1 MPHAPGTNQAI
12 SGVKYAFMP
21 EIFFG
26 LREDPKNR
34 VPLPNRPRSV
44 GYNAK
49 NSLESESLFALGN
62 RGVCVLFERSFL
74 CNSQKHSLEG
84 LMTMRKTILAAACM
98 CAVCGAWA
106 AELGSLTVYS
116 ATGEPFRAQLLV
128 KDVDAAN
135 KPQVRL
141 SPASTYQMVGK
152 EVVVSPAKLKLAVV
166 NRNPYTVS
174 ITGTDAVLTSAFPLI
189 VELSDGAKRSAKLYN
204 IQLKPA
210 AKTVA
215 VRAPAPAVKTVAED
229 APKTAA
235 AVPSA
240 QTEARAPVP
249 AAVPSVAPAKKENTA
264 VATTT
269 ASAASRAAEAAP
281 KATAARTVQSSKPA
295 AAPAAKTDAVSFSD
309 TVRVQSG
316 VTTWSTVK
324 PYRAL
329 YPHAS
334 MDQIIVAFVRAN
346 PKAFEGGRVNSPKAG
361 STLRVPSLKRVE
373 SVGIDEA
380 YALVRLAPNT
390 DATKRPSA
398 KLRERAA
405 NAIKTSS
412 PALYRELIAQ
422 RKAHPAAAPVKHPK
436 SEGAA
441 PAPAAP
447 VAPAAPSAAEKAEPP
462 ALPPTAAPDAE
473 KAAPTRDPLADTIAA
488 TSPVESAPTAQ
499 PKVEEPA
506 KPGPAVQ
513 SKVEE
518 KPATQEDGGSGVGFW
533 LSLLVLIA
541 GAAGAAG
548 WFGYRRLQR
557 RREDAQVM
565 KTVRFMKASAA
576 TDEQIEGVNRM
587 MENRLEADKAAERG
601 FEPLIDK
608 TPEAAPAAPEPVRE
622 ESMPKVETAPEKAA
636 QPAPT
641 EGFVLEPQSAP
652 ERREPTLAALQ
663 ASQAPAEPI
672 ARAPHSGFSVASAY
686 VDADQKRADEQAA
699 QSDSTQ
705 NVDNKL
711 VMARNYIG
719 LGAKVQAARVLR
731 EVLAEGNDA
740 QRQQAQEL
748 FARLGASMPGSQS

>member
-1 MPHAPGTNQAI
+1 MG
-12 SGVKYAFMP
+12 
-21 EIFFG
+21 
-26 LREDPKNR
+26 PKNR

-44 GYNAK
+44 GYNPK

-62 RGVCVLFERSFL
+62 RGVCVLIERPDFG
-74 CNSQKHSLEG
+74 NSQKHSLEG
-84 LMTMRKTILAAACM
+84 LMTMRKTILAAASM

-116 ATGEPFRAQLLV
+116 TTGEPFRAQLLV
-128 KDVDAAN
+128 KDVDTAN

-141 SPASTYQMVGK
+141 SPASTYRMVGK

-174 ITGTDAVLTSAFPLI
+174 ITGTDAVQTSAFPLI
-189 VELSDGAKRSAKLYN
+189 VELADGAKRSAKLYN

-210 AKTVA
+210 VKTVS
-215 VRAPAPAVKTVAED
+215 VRESAPAVKTTAQET
-229 APKTAA
+229 PKAA
-235 AVPSA
+235 AVVPSA
-240 QTEARAPVP
+240 QTGARAAVP
-249 AAVPSVAPAKKENTA
+249 AAVPSVAPAKKENA
-264 VATTT
+264 AAAPT
-269 ASAASRAAEAAP
+269 ASAAPRVAESAP
-281 KATAARTVQSSKPA
+281 KATAARTVQSPKPA
-295 AAPAAKTDAVSFSD
+295 AAPTVKADAVSFSD

-334 MDQIIVAFVRAN
+334 MDQIIVAFVRDN
-346 PKAFEGGRVNSPKAG
+346 PKAFAGGRVNSPRAG

-436 SEGAA
+436 SEAAA

-447 VAPAAPSAAEKAEPP
+447 VAPAAPNSAQQAEPP
-462 ALPPTAAPDAE
+462 ALVPTAAPEAE
-473 KAAPTRDPLADTIAA
+473 KVAPARDPLADTIAA
-488 TSPVESAPTAQ
+488 TSAVESAPTAQ
-499 PKVEEPA
+499 PKAEEPA
-506 KPGPAVQ
+506 KPEPAVQ

-518 KPATQEDGGSGVGFW
+518 QPATQQEGGSGVGFW

-541 GAAGAAG
+541 GAAGGAG
-548 WFGYRRLQR
+548 WFAYRRLQR

-601 FEPLIDK
+601 FEPLINK

-622 ESMPKVETAPEKAA
+622 ESVPKVEAAPEQAA
-636 QPAPT
+636 QSAPA
-641 EGFVLEPQSAP
+641 EGFVLGPQSAP
-652 ERREPTLAALQ
+652 ERREPTLAAFQ
-663 ASQAPAEPI
+663 AAQAPAEPI
-672 ARAPHSGFSVASAY
+672 ARTPHSGFSVASAY

-699 QSDSTQ
+699 QSDSSL

-748 FARLGASMPGSQS
+748 FARLGTPVPGNQS